1 MSGSKALA
9 HAMCLVL
16 YPVHLFSCLLFY
28 TDPASTFF
36 VLLASRLL
44 LPITPKPPRVRKKKR
59 EKKGSSEKKT
69 KGEEGEV
76 GKGERT
82 RDGASKQQQE
92 QQQRG
97 SAPSTAQKKEPGQ
110 HSGGGGDE
118 GTGADQ
124 GSAAAAAAAPKAT
137 PPGIGKVWA
146 AAVSCCAAILC
157 RQNNIIWVLFFT
169 GTSMLDHLQS
179 MDKEFLEASTRP
191 EPLSPKLVWHFLS
204 LALSGR
210 PPNTG
215 AASSAGVRSET
226 GSSGGSKSSKGRTG
240 GGGGGGGGAD
250 GPKNKRNS
258 KRGDKNSPQTATG
271 STGVAVVRAGGRSV
285 RGELVARLYPML
297 LPLLGFC
304 AFLAWNRGSLVLGHQ
319 EHHQPVPHFAQ
330 VGHFFGVAASLWGVV
345 GPASVLAPGTL
356 AACDRWCKKWCFR
369 SLLSTSVAVGAL
381 ACAVALMHSYS
392 FVHPFLLSDNRHYT
406 FYVWRRL
413 LDNPSLPWM
422 RAFLALPYTFAAHM
436 CLLRLSQVKNSI
448 W

>member
-1 MSGSKALA
+1 
-9 HAMCLVL
+9 
-16 YPVHLFSCLLFY
+16 
-28 TDPASTFF
+28 
-36 VLLASRLL
+36 
-44 LPITPKPPRVRKKKR
+44 
-59 EKKGSSEKKT
+59 
-69 KGEEGEV
+69 
-76 GKGERT
+76 
-82 RDGASKQQQE
+82 
-92 QQQRG
+92 
-97 SAPSTAQKKEPGQ
+97 
-110 HSGGGGDE
+110 
-118 GTGADQ
+118 
-124 GSAAAAAAAPKAT
+124 
-137 PPGIGKVWA
+137 
-146 AAVSCCAAILC
+146 
-157 RQNNIIWVLFFT
+157 
-169 GTSMLDHLQS
+169 MLDHLQS

-448 W
+448 WVLIYVVATCLVLVPAHLLEPRYFTVPIFLLHQSVPERSWGSLSFWYIGSVVVNAGVILTFLNATFTYADGTVARFIW